1 MTKDTKFKPGQS
13 GNPNGKPKG
22 AKDKRT
28 ELRGLLQPHAKELVN
43 KVVEK
48 ALEGDTTA
56 LRLCLDRLIPPYRA
70 GNISVVLD
78 EIEGTLTEKGEKIIS
93 AMGSGEITPS
103 DTASM
108 LSALAAQ
115 SRIVEVDDIAKR
127 VSELEK
133 QNESKR

>member
-1 MTKDTKFKPGQS
+1 MGFKKGES
-13 GNPNGKPKG
+13 GNPDGRPTG
-22 AKDKRT
+22 SKDKRT
-28 ELRGLLQPHAKELVN
+28 ELRGLLRPHAKELVN

-78 EIEGTLTEKGEKIIS
+78 DLEGTLTEKGEKIIS
-93 AMGSGEITPS
+93 AMGSGQITPS
-103 DTASM
+103 DASSM

-115 SRIVEVDDIAKR
+115 SRIVEIDNLDQR
-127 VSELEK
+127 VKTLE
-133 QNESKR
+133 QRHAS

>member
-93 AMGSGEITPS
+93 AMGSGQITPS
-103 DTASM
+103 DASSM
-108 LSALAAQ
+108 LTALAAQ
-115 SRIVEVDDIAKR
+115 SRIIEIDNLDQR
-127 VSELEK
+127 VKTLE
-133 QNESKR
+133 QRHAS

>member
-93 AMGSGEITPS
+93 AMGSGQITPS
-103 DTASM
+103 DASSM

-115 SRIVEVDDIAKR
+115 SRIVEIDNLDQR
-127 VSELEK
+127 VKTLE
-133 QNESKR
+133 QRHAS